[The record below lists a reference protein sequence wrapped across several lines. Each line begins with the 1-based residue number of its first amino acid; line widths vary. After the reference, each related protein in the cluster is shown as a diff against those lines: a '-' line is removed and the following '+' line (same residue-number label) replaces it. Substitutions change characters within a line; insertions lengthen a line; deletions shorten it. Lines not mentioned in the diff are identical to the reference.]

1 MINVFFHSC
10 NGVSCYVQGFP
21 QDKFSVLVEK
31 YRNKSGDY
39 DWSKIFIS
47 NGEKLRLDLSIEEQ
61 GLTQLSCCVDV
72 IKPNNVI
79 GCGGFCAKFT
89 DVSKMKTIN
98 LPCSYDAPSY
108 RKAGKGINI
117 FGICYCKNCIAYK
130 KEVIVP
136 ISSNKFDFIKEK
148 DEIFCPKCES
158 IIVTKTVGFYMCK
171 YKIYGRKYENGSI
184 MPFENSIDESKDV
197 NTLKYFDPDKN
208 GESMFVELTFE
219 ILSYY

>member
-1 MINVFFHSC
+1 MIKILFRVRGIIC
-10 NGVSCYVQGFP
+10 IVEGFP

-31 YRNKSGDY
+31 YKNKSGDY
-39 DWSKIFIS
+39 DWPENFIY
-47 NGEKLRLDLSIEEQ
+47 GGKTLRLDLSIEEQ
-61 GLTQLSCCVDV
+61 GLTHLSCLDV
-72 IKPNNVI
+72 IKLNDLP
-79 GCGGFCAKFT
+79 GGGGFSAKFT

-148 DEIFCPKCES
+148 DAIFCPKCES
-158 IIVTKTVGFYMCK
+158 IIVAKTVGFYMCK